1 MKILSIGEVLWDV
14 FPDAEKLGGALFNFS
29 YHAHRLGHEV
39 LFLSAVGEDRRGDAV
54 IQQAAAMGLATDF
67 IRRVDAP
74 TGVVTVELDAAGKPT
89 FTIHRPAAYDLLRLS
104 EADFER
110 IARWQPDWIAF
121 GTLHQMDP
129 SIRALLK
136 RLIETNPGARRLYDI
151 NLRKE
156 SYTPELI
163 AELLPLADVVKLN
176 DDEVAEMERMFPPKH
191 AGESACA
198 THTGGA
204 GIQPAG
210 SIEAFCRSWSARH
223 GWRAMC
229 VTLGAR
235 GCAVLV
241 DGAFAEVPGYPV
253 EVVDT
258 VGSGDAF
265 TAAFLHGMGRKWP
278 AERIGD
284 FANRLGALVASRAGG
299 VPTWTL
305 DECSL
310 LKR

>member
-14 FPDAEKLGGALFNFS
+14 FPDAEKLGGAPFNFS

-39 LFLSAVGEDRRGDAV
+39 LFLSAVGDDRRGRAV
-54 IQQAAAMGLATDF
+54 IEQAKAMGLSTDF
-67 IRRVDAP
+67 IRRAEAP
-74 TGVVTVELDAAGKPT
+74 TGTVTVALDAAGKPT

-104 EADFER
+104 ESDFAA
-110 IARWQPDWIAF
+110 IARWRPDWIAF

-129 SIRALLK
+129 SIRALLG

-163 AELLPLADVVKLN
+163 AGLLPLANVVKLN
-176 DDEVAEMERMFPPKH
+176 DDEVVEMERMFPP
-191 AGESACA
+191 
-198 THTGGA
+198 T
-204 GIQPAG
+204 AG
-210 SIEAFCRSWSARH
+210 SLEAFCRSWSARYN
-223 GWRAMC
+223 WEAVC

-241 DGAFAEVPGYPV
+241 GEAFAEVPGYKV
-253 EVVDT
+253 DVVDT

-265 TAAFLHGMGRKWP
+265 TAAFLHGMCENWP

-284 FANRLGALVASRAGG
+284 FANRLGALVASRAGA
-299 VPTWTL
+299 VPAWTL
-305 DECSL
+305 EE
-310 LKR
+310 REFRGQAT

>member
-14 FPDAEKLGGALFNFS
+14 FPDAEKLGGAPFNFC

-54 IQQAAAMGLATDF
+54 LDQARSMGFATDF
-67 IRRVDAP
+67 IRRAEAP
-74 TGVVTVELDAAGKPT
+74 TGTVTVALDAAGIPT

-104 EADFER
+104 EGDLAA
-110 IARWQPDWIAF
+110 IAAWRPDWIAF
-121 GTLHQMDP
+121 GTLHQMDA
-129 SIRALLK
+129 SIRALLG
-136 RLIETNPGARRLYDI
+136 RLVETNPQARRLYDI

-163 AELLPLADVVKLN
+163 AGLLPLANVVKLN
-176 DDEVAEMERMFPPKH
+176 DDEVAGMESMFPP
-191 AGESACA
+191 A
-198 THTGGA
+198 
-204 GIQPAG
+204 AG
-210 SIEAFCRSWSARH
+210 SIEAFCSSWSARYN
-223 GWRAMC
+223 WEAMC

-241 DGAFAEVPGYPV
+241 GAEFAEVPGYKV
-253 EVVDT
+253 NVVDT

-265 TAAFLHGMGRKWP
+265 TAAFLHGLEKKWP
-278 AERIGD
+278 AARIGD

-299 VPTWTL
+299 VPSWSPEEIGFRGQATL
-305 DECSL
+305 SL
-310 LKR
+310 NSGGSLGSA